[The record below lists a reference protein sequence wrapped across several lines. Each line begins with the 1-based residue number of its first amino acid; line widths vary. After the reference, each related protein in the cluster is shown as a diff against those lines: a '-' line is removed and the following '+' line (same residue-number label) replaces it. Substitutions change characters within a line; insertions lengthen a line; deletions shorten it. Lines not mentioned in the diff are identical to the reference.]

1 MMIETEA
8 NNIIF
13 TCDSCGYAQLFEKK
27 HYSFYQ
33 ALDKIKD
40 NGWEIVGI
48 DHKSGSEFKHYCPY
62 CESDM

>member
-27 HYSFYQ
+27 KLFILS
-33 ALDKIKD
+33 
-40 NGWEIVGI
+40 
-48 DHKSGSEFKHYCPY
+48 ST
-62 CESDM
+62 